1 MSQTEKERQELI
13 KNFLRA
19 KGNIFDDI
27 SDINSLYDIS
37 KNIKNNKMNKYQ
49 YTNVLGIRA
58 TQIALGSQPKI
69 EITRDMTSAEQVA
82 EEELRQRK
90 TPFFVAKEINK
101 NHIDLWRIEDM
112 EIEPV

>member
-1 MSQTEKERQELI
+1 MSTLLNKRLARSLWRT
-13 KNFLRA
+13 KLRLFA
-19 KGNIFDDI
+19 VIFMVSVGVFAGITFGGYSHNLDGMYETMHADDEDGANLADLWI
-27 SDINSLYDIS
+27 DNRST
-37 KNIKNNKMNKYQ
+37 MW
-49 YTNVLGIRA
+49 
-58 TQIALGSQPKI
+58 
-69 EITRDMTSAEQVA
+69 SAEQVA

>member
-1 MSQTEKERQELI
+1 MEEQKRQELI
-13 KNFLRA
+13 RVFLKS

-27 SDINSLYDIS
+27 SDITKLYDIK

-49 YTNVLGIRA
+49 YTSVLGIRA

-69 EITRDMTSAEQVA
+69 EITDDMKSAEQVA

-90 TPFFVAKEINK
+90 TPFFIAKEINK
-101 NHIDLWRIEDM
+101 QHIDLWRIEDM